1 MAGKTIKFPLE
12 MKDGVQVRT
21 ISALKENFDV
31 EKVVGYFFDG
41 RLKKW
46 LDARAYE
53 EESKAISNLG
63 EKDPMLAQHLCNIFE
78 VECAIEE
85 INPEMI
91 AEKNARIAKLKQY
104 TDEEEILK
112 NIDVVAFNQEEL
124 AELYENDIKK
134 IYLCEGEFKIPKS
147 KKNLEYVILNT
158 KEVEGLDK
166 KDSEET
172 NLETIETNEEQK
184 KKEFIKKV
192 LPEIHR
198 PLYSNAKYCPSMFK
212 DIKYNGLCY
221 GYGSFSSLTDILLR
235 GIRIIRTQKC
245 FDLDIKDYEMVA
257 IMNNQLKERKME
269 ITEEEIASFYY
280 EFVIQYTHIIKHAKI
295 EANPKE
301 PENMLSEIECR
312 IKETSLNEFMQNAK
326 YSIRFAKY
334 QVKNLRPIEIR
345 DDSRYDKVIY
355 FMKHSTCKND
365 LITTYVKY
373 FEMCRNNDFYISDD
387 IIMAAVISND
397 NANIKFNITE
407 EDIIKLFY
415 IVEKKIDNLSK
426 SLIKKTI
433 AKE

>member
-1 MAGKTIKFPLE
+1 MAVKTIKFPLE
-12 MKDGVQVRT
+12 MKDGVHVRT
-21 ISALKENFDV
+21 IPELKENFDV
-31 EKVVGYFFDG
+31 EKVVGYFLDG

-46 LDARAYE
+46 LDSRWYE
-53 EESKAISNLG
+53 DESEAISNLD

-78 VECAIEE
+78 VECAAEE
-85 INPEMI
+85 INLEMI
-91 AEKNARIAKLKQY
+91 AEKNARIKKLKQY

-112 NIDVVAFNQEEL
+112 NIDAVAFNQEEL
-124 AELYENDIKK
+124 AELYENNIKR

-147 KKNLEYVILNT
+147 KKNLEYIIINA
-158 KEVEGLDK
+158 KEVEGLEK

-172 NLETIETNEEQK
+172 NLKRIETNEEQK

-198 PLYSNAKYCPSMFK
+198 SLYSNAKYCPSMFK
-212 DIKYNGLCY
+212 DMKYNELCR
-221 GYGSFSSLTDILLR
+221 GYGSESSLSDILLR

-257 IMNNQLKERKME
+257 VMNNQLKERKME

-280 EFVIQYTHIIKHAKI
+280 EFATQYTHIIKHAKI
-295 EANPKE
+295 EVNPKE
-301 PENMLSEIECR
+301 PENMLSEIEGR

-326 YSIRFAKY
+326 YNIRFAKY
-334 QVKNLRPIEIR
+334 QVKNMRPIEIR
-345 DDSRYDKVIY
+345 GDSRFDKVIY
-355 FMKHSTCKND
+355 SMNHSTCKND
-365 LITTYVKY
+365 LIASYVKY
-373 FEMCRNNDFYISDD
+373 FEMCMNNNFCVGNDS
-387 IIMAAVISND
+387 IMAAVISNSD
-397 NANIKFNITE
+397 VNKKYNITE